1 MVKGVWDFK
10 AWMEPFLGALKY
22 HSKYLCFR
30 FTMNDDPP
38 KMVAPVNIIISGVN
52 IFRDSTQRS
61 LGRSRPRIEANHGE
75 ALTVLWINEPQSLG
89 R

>member
-30 FTMNDDPP
+30 FTMNDTEEAELHY
-38 KMVAPVNIIISGVN
+38 KMFSDHPWEPEIGVV
-52 IFRDSTQRS
+52 ILSV
-61 LGRSRPRIEANHGE
+61 RI
-75 ALTVLWINEPQSLG
+75 LTVMDDINLGVVSAVLWCPQIK
-89 R
+89 